1 MNGGEMRIAIGGI
14 SHETNTFCTGLTEV
28 QNFKEGEWSEGNEI
42 IQVHRGVRD
51 YEGGIIDAAERLSI
65 EVVPTFATQAQP
77 SGTISRRAYDQLSGQ
92 LLAGLRSAGKV
103 DGYCLSL
110 HGAGVAEGIDD
121 LEGHLLAEIREMA
134 GPDLPIVVTLD
145 LHGNLTQ
152 EMLDNATALVGV
164 HLYPHS
170 DMFERGQEAVE
181 LLQSIVQGKVKPV
194 MHLTTL
200 PMMIP
205 TTTTN
210 FGAAHEINQICW
222 KWEEEPGVTDCAF
235 FHGFPTTDIPHP
247 GVSVIVTTD
256 NDPELAER
264 VSRDVARRVWEMRE
278 EFRPTANPPEEA
290 FRQALEAPGRPV
302 IINETSDNP
311 GGGAPGDATHLLR
324 AMLDAKLE
332 EACLGFMYDP
342 ETAAEAHKEGTGATI
357 QVRLGGKHEPL
368 HGEPIEAEAYVKCLT
383 DGKFIQQSPMGYG
396 ARVDLGPMARLII
409 GGIDVLVSSV
419 RTQTLDAEVFLLHG
433 IDVTRY
439 KIVAIKSSNHFRAG
453 FEPIAHKII
462 RADTPGLVSVDLP
475 TFPFTRVERP
485 FWPLDDNATWD

>member
-1 MNGGEMRIAIGGI
+1 MRIAIGGI
-14 SHETNTFCTGLTEV
+14 SHETNTFCTGLSTVE
-28 QNFKEGEWSEGNEI
+28 NFKLGEWSEGEEI
-42 IQVHRGVRD
+42 IAQHAGVRD
-51 YEGGIIDAAERLSI
+51 YEGGILEAAERLSI
-65 EVVPTFATQAQP
+65 EVAPTFSAQAQP
-77 SGTISRRAYDQLSGQ
+77 SGTISKEAYDLLSGQ
-92 LLAGLRSAGKV
+92 LLAALRSAGKV

-121 LEGHLLAEIREMA
+121 LEGTLLAEIREQA

-152 EMLDNATALVGV
+152 AMLDNATALLGV

-170 DMFERGQEAVE
+170 DMYERGQEAVE
-181 LLQSIVQGKVKPV
+181 LLQKIVRGESKPT
-194 MHLTTL
+194 MHLTRL

-210 FGAAHEINQICW
+210 FGAAAEINQICW
-222 KWEEEPGVTDCAF
+222 EWEKQPGVIDCAF
-235 FHGFPTTDIPHP
+235 FHGFATTDIPYP
-247 GVSVIVTTD
+247 TVSVIVTTE
-256 NDPELAER
+256 NDPALAQRISE
-264 VSRDVARRVWEMRE
+264 DVAAQVWERRE
-278 EFRPTANPPEEA
+278 EFRPSLNPPDEA
-290 FRQALEAPGRPV
+290 IRQALATEGRPV
-302 IINETSDNP
+302 VINETSDNP
-311 GGGAPGDATHLLR
+311 GGGAPCDATHLLR
-324 AMLDAKLE
+324 AMLAAGLTDA
-332 EACLGFMYDP
+332 CMGFMYDP
-342 ETAAEAHKEGTGATI
+342 ETAAQAHKAGTGATI

-433 IDVTRY
+433 IDVMRY

-462 RADTPGLVSVDLP
+462 RADTPGLVSVDLT
-475 TFPFTRVERP
+475 TFPFQRIARP
-485 FWPLDDNATWD
+485 IWPLDDPSWP

>member
-1 MNGGEMRIAIGGI
+1 MRIAIGGI
-14 SHETNTFCTGLTEV
+14 SHETNTFCTGLSTVE
-28 QNFKEGEWSEGNEI
+28 NFKQGEWSEGEEI
-42 IQVHRGVRD
+42 IRVHTGVRD
-51 YEGGIIDAAERLSI
+51 YEGGILEAAERLNI
-65 EVVPTFATQAQP
+65 EVAPTFAAQAQP
-77 SGTISRRAYDQLSGQ
+77 SGTISREAYDLLSGQ

-121 LEGHLLAEIREMA
+121 LEGTLLAEIRELA

-152 EMLDNATALVGV
+152 AMLDNATALLGV

-170 DMFERGQEAVE
+170 DMYERGQEAVE
-181 LLQSIVQGKVKPV
+181 LLQKIVRGESRPT
-194 MHLTTL
+194 MHLTRL
-200 PMMIP
+200 PMMTP

-210 FGAAHEINQICW
+210 FGAAAEINELCW
-222 KWEEEPGVTDCAF
+222 EWEKQPNVIDCAF
-235 FHGFPTTDIPHP
+235 FHGFATTDIPYP
-247 GVSVIVTTD
+247 TVGVIVTTE
-256 NDPELAER
+256 NDPELAEHI
-264 VSRDVARRVWEMRE
+264 SMEVARQVWERRE
-278 EFRPTANPPEEA
+278 GFRPSLNPPEEA
-290 FRQALEAPGRPV
+290 IRQALATEGRPV

-311 GGGAPGDATHLLR
+311 GGGAPCDATHLLR
-324 AMLDAKLE
+324 AMLDAGLTD
-332 EACLGFMYDP
+332 ACMGFIYDP
-342 ETAAEAHKEGTGATI
+342 ETAAQAHEAGTGATI

-433 IDVTRY
+433 IDVMRY

-462 RADTPGLVSVDLP
+462 RADTPGLVSVDLT
-475 TFPFTRVERP
+475 TFPFQRIARP
-485 FWPLDDNATWD
+485 IWPLDDPSWP

>member
-1 MNGGEMRIAIGGI
+1 MRIAIGGI
-14 SHETNTFCTGLTEV
+14 SHETNTFCSGLSEV
-28 QNFKEGEWSEGNEI
+28 ENFKLGEWSEGQEI
-42 IQVHRGVRD
+42 IQRHSGVRD
-51 YEGGIIDAAERLSI
+51 YSGGILEAAGRLGI
-65 EVVPTFATQAQP
+65 EVVPTFTASAQP
-77 SGTISRRAYDQLSGQ
+77 SGTISKHAYEQLSGQ

-103 DGYCLSL
+103 DGYVLTL

-121 LEGHLLAEIREMA
+121 LEGTLLAEIREMA

-152 EMLDNATALVGV
+152 QMLDSATALVGV

-170 DMFERGQEAVE
+170 DMYERGQEAVQ
-181 LLQSIVQGKVKPV
+181 LFKAIVQGEVHPT
-194 MHLTTL
+194 MHFTRL

-210 FGAAHEINQICW
+210 FGAAHEINEICW
-222 KWEEEPGVTDCAF
+222 EYEKQPGVIDCAF
-235 FHGFPTTDIPHP
+235 FHGFASTDIPYP
-247 GVSVIVTTD
+247 CVGVIVTTE
-256 NDPELAER
+256 NDPQLAEKI
-264 VSRDVARRVWEMRE
+264 SREVAGKVWEMRE
-278 EFRPTANPPEEA
+278 QFRPVPNPPDEA
-290 FRQALEAPGRPV
+290 FRQALATEGRPV

-311 GGGAPGDATHLLR
+311 GGGAPEDATHLLR

-332 EACLGFMYDP
+332 DACMGFMFDP
-342 ETAAEAHKEGTGATI
+342 ETAAQAHKAGTGATI
-357 QVRLGGKHEPL
+357 QVRLGGKHEKL

-383 DGKFIQQSPMGYG
+383 DGKFIQQSPMGRG

-409 GGIDVLVSSV
+409 GGIDVLVSSF

-433 IDVTRY
+433 IDISRY

-462 RADTPGLVSVDLP
+462 RADTPGLVSVDLT
-475 TFPFTRVERP
+475 TFPYERIAHP
-485 FWPLDDNATWD
+485 VWPLDEDAAWS

>member
-1 MNGGEMRIAIGGI
+1 MRIAIGGI
-14 SHETNTFCTGLTEV
+14 SHETNSFCSGLTEV
-28 QNFKEGEWSEGNEI
+28 ESFKLGEWSEGQEI
-42 IQVHRGVRD
+42 VQRHGGVRD
-51 YEGGIIDAAERLSI
+51 YSGGVLNAAERLGI
-65 EVVPTFATQAQP
+65 EVVPTFTANAQP
-77 SGTISRRAYDQLSGQ
+77 SGTISKRAYEQLSGQ

-103 DGYCLSL
+103 DGYCLTL

-121 LEGHLLAEIREMA
+121 LEGALLTEIREMA
-134 GPDLPIVVTLD
+134 GPELPIVVTLD

-152 EMLDNATALVGV
+152 QMVDAATALVGV

-181 LLQSIVQGKVKPV
+181 LLRAIILGEAKPV

-210 FGAAHEINQICW
+210 FGPGHEINQLCW
-222 KWEEEPGVTDCAF
+222 KWEEEPGVLDCAF

-247 GVSVIVTTD
+247 CVSVIVTTD
-256 NDPELAER
+256 NDPTLAANIGH
-264 VSRDVARRVWEMRE
+264 DVAEKIWNMRE
-278 EFRPTANPPEEA
+278 QFRPIPTPPDEA
-290 FRQALEAPGRPV
+290 FRQALATDGRPV

-311 GGGAPGDATHLLR
+311 GGGAPEDATHLLR

-332 EACLGFMYDP
+332 DACMGFMFDP
-342 ETAAEAHKEGTGATI
+342 ETAAQAHKAGTGATI
-357 QVRLGGKHEPL
+357 NVRLGGKHEKL

-383 DGKFIQQSPMGYG
+383 DGKFIQQSPMGRG

-419 RTQTLDAEVFLLHG
+419 RTQTLDPEVFLLHG

-462 RADTPGLVSVDLP
+462 RVDTPGLVSVDLSS
-475 TFPFTRVERP
+475 FPYERIAHP
-485 FWPLDDNATWD
+485 VWPLDENAAMP

>member
-1 MNGGEMRIAIGGI
+1 MRIAIGGI
-14 SHETNTFCTGLTEV
+14 SHETNTFCTGLSTVE
-28 QNFKEGEWSEGNEI
+28 NFKLGEWSEGEEI
-42 IQVHRGVRD
+42 IREHAGVRD
-51 YEGGIIDAAERLSI
+51 YEGGILEAAERLSI
-65 EVVPTFATQAQP
+65 EVAPTFSTQAQP
-77 SGTISRRAYDQLSGQ
+77 SGTISKEAYELLSGQ

-121 LEGHLLAEIREMA
+121 LEGTLLAEIREQV

-152 EMLDNATALVGV
+152 AMLDNATALLGV

-170 DMFERGQEAVE
+170 DMYERGQEAVE
-181 LLQSIVQGKVKPV
+181 LLQKIVRGESKPT
-194 MHLTTL
+194 MHLTRL

-210 FGAAHEINQICW
+210 FGPGAEINELCW
-222 KWEEEPGVTDCAF
+222 EWEKQPGVIDCAF
-235 FHGFPTTDIPHP
+235 FHGFPTTDIPYP
-247 GVSVIVTTD
+247 TVSVIVTTES
-256 NDPELAER
+256 DPALAEHI
-264 VSRDVARRVWEMRE
+264 SAEVAREVWQR
-278 EFRPTANPPEEA
+278 REA
-290 FRQALEAPGRPV
+290 FRPILNPPAEAIRQALATEGCPV
-302 IINETSDNP
+302 VINETSDNP
-311 GGGAPGDATHLLR
+311 GGGAPCDATHLLR
-324 AMLDAKLE
+324 AMLDAGLTD
-332 EACLGFMYDP
+332 ACMGFMYDP
-342 ETAAEAHKEGTGATI
+342 ETAAQAHKAGTGATI

-433 IDVTRY
+433 IDVSRY

-453 FEPIAHKII
+453 FEPIAHEII
-462 RADTPGLVSVDLP
+462 RADSPGLVSVDL
-475 TFPFTRVERP
+475 TSFPFERIAHP
-485 FWPLDDNATWD
+485 IWPLDDPIWP